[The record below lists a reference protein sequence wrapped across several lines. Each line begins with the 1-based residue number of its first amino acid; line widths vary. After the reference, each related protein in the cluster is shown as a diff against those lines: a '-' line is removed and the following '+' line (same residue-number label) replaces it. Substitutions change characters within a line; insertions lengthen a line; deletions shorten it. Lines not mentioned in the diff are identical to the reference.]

1 MQVPLLILDTLDG
14 LGTDDFKRFR
24 WNLTQPVLDGCQPI
38 RKGHLEN
45 ADKQDTVSRMI
56 DSYGE
61 ETAVNI
67 TVEILRRMNHNNAAQ
82 KLKQAYAGGS
92 TGGSTA
98 AQNTHA
104 TPPSSSSSSLGLTP
118 AAGASVCAQGKSVI
132 VAPNISGTS
141 SGVSIN
147 MNINTQ

>member
-1 MQVPLLILDTLDG
+1 MQVPLLILGMLDE
-14 LGTDDFKRFR
+14 LGADEFKRFR

-38 RKGHLEN
+38 PKGYLES
-45 ADKQDTVSRMI
+45 ADRQDTVSKMI

-61 ETAVNI
+61 ETAVKI
-67 TVEILRRMNHNNAAQ
+67 TVEILKRMNHNNAAE
-82 KLKQAYAGGS
+82 KLKRSYAGGS
-92 TGGSTA
+92 SA
-98 AQNTHA
+98 AQNPVP
-104 TPPSSSSSSLGLTP
+104 PPSSSSSSSSSSPGLTP

-132 VAPNISGTS
+132 VAPNIQGTS